1 MATGSDMMMEA
12 VKLVDGIVGE
22 LRGFDETPPPK
33 NVWLDI
39 ADRLEKA
46 FHEFVGTAASG
57 SGCLDKDF
65 HDVFKR
71 LKNVRWRETMFM
83 DLQTYYAE
91 EGVYVMRCKH
101 GEPNEHYC
109 IIKANDVDEAISR
122 AMFDLHRPLAMLCRN
137 GELSPLP
144 RDFDDY
150 ADRIKKAIESEVE
163 PMRKA
168 LKEIRD
174 MAVAGVYD
182 GTCDCH
188 EIIRVAEVALG
199 ERKEES

>member
-1 MATGSDMMMEA
+1 MRADGTEGLNDIVEA
-12 VKLVDGIVGE
+12 
-22 LRGFDETPPPK
+22 
-33 NVWLDI
+33 
-39 ADRLEKA
+39 
-46 FHEFVGTAASG
+46 
-57 SGCLDKDF
+57 
-65 HDVFKR
+65 
-71 LKNVRWRETMFM
+71 
-83 DLQTYYAE
+83 
-91 EGVYVMRCKH
+91 
-101 GEPNEHYC
+101 
-109 IIKANDVDEAISR
+109 
-122 AMFDLHRPLAMLCRN
+122 LHSLAMLCRN

-188 EIIRVAEVALG
+188 EMIKVAEKALKPKKG
-199 ERKEES
+199 NRK

>member
-1 MATGSDMMMEA
+1 MRADGTEGLNDIVEA
-12 VKLVDGIVGE
+12 
-22 LRGFDETPPPK
+22 
-33 NVWLDI
+33 
-39 ADRLEKA
+39 
-46 FHEFVGTAASG
+46 
-57 SGCLDKDF
+57 
-65 HDVFKR
+65 
-71 LKNVRWRETMFM
+71 
-83 DLQTYYAE
+83 
-91 EGVYVMRCKH
+91 
-101 GEPNEHYC
+101 
-109 IIKANDVDEAISR
+109 
-122 AMFDLHRPLAMLCRN
+122 LHSLSMLCRN

-188 EIIRVAEVALG
+188 KIIKVAEVALG
-199 ERKEES
+199 ERKE

>member
-1 MATGSDMMMEA
+1 MNLYEFINMSDTITFYA
-12 VKLVDGIVGE
+12 PD
-22 LRGFDETPPPK
+22 D
-33 NVWLDI
+33 DI
-39 ADRLEKA
+39 A
-46 FHEFVGTAASG
+46 FTVTMYVG
-57 SGCLDKDF
+57 
-65 HDVFKR
+65 
-71 LKNVRWRETMFM
+71 
-83 DLQTYYAE
+83 
-91 EGVYVMRCKH
+91 
-101 GEPNEHYC
+101 
-109 IIKANDVDEAISR
+109 
-122 AMFDLHRPLAMLCRN
+122 N

-199 ERKEES
+199 ERKE

>member
-1 MATGSDMMMEA
+1 MRADGSEGLNDIVEA
-12 VKLVDGIVGE
+12 
-22 LRGFDETPPPK
+22 
-33 NVWLDI
+33 
-39 ADRLEKA
+39 
-46 FHEFVGTAASG
+46 
-57 SGCLDKDF
+57 
-65 HDVFKR
+65 
-71 LKNVRWRETMFM
+71 
-83 DLQTYYAE
+83 
-91 EGVYVMRCKH
+91 
-101 GEPNEHYC
+101 
-109 IIKANDVDEAISR
+109 
-122 AMFDLHRPLAMLCRN
+122 LHSLAMLCRN

-182 GTCDCH
+182 GMCDCH
-188 EIIRVAEVALG
+188 EMIKVAEVALG